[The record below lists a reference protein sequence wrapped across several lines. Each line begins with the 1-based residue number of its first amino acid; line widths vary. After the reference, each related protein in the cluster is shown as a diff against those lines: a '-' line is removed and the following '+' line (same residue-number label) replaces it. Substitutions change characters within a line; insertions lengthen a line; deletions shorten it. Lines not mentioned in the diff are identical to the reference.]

1 MAFTINDLQDLT
13 RLLRERPE
21 WLSEVQRIVLT
32 DELLAMPR
40 ELAELRRDTDK
51 RFAELAEAL
60 RQLTLRF
67 EEAQRRNDE
76 RFAEL
81 AEAQRRNDERLAE
94 LAEFQRRA
102 EVRFAELTEAIKQL
116 TARFE
121 EAQWRNDERF
131 AELAEFQRRA
141 EVRFAELTEAIKQLT
156 ARFEEAQRR
165 NDERFAELA
174 EFQRRAEVR
183 FAELTE
189 AIKQLTARFEEAQ
202 RRNDERF
209 AELAE
214 AIRQLAL
221 RFDEY
226 RQRTDDPIADMR
238 GKLLEIEY
246 RNKAGAIFGG
256 RLRRPQVF
264 DAGELWELLKERQ
277 LDESEIQQVVA
288 ADLIIRGKLYPPYS
302 DRELWLVVEISSVID
317 RNDVA
322 RAARRAALLRKAG
335 LLSLPVAAGQR
346 LTQGAADLSEQLR
359 VVLAKNGGLA
369 GWDVSLSNALGY
381 SGGPAS
387 H

>member
-121 EAQWRNDERF
+121 EAQRRNDERF

-165 NDERFAELA
+165 NDERLAELA

-226 RQRTDDPIADMR
+226 RQRTDDQIADMR

-256 RLRRPQVF
+256 RLRRPQVV

>member
-121 EAQWRNDERF
+121 EAQRRNDERF

-226 RQRTDDPIADMR
+226 RQRTDDQIADMR

-256 RLRRPQVF
+256 RLRRPQVV

-369 GWDVSLSNALGY
+369 GWDVSLSNALGF
-381 SGGPAS
+381 SGEPAS

>member
-1 MAFTINDLQDLT
+1 
-13 RLLRERPE
+13 LLRERPE

-121 EAQWRNDERF
+121 EAQRRNDERF

-226 RQRTDDPIADMR
+226 RQRTDDQIADMR

-256 RLRRPQVF
+256 RLRRPQVV
-264 DAGELWELLKERQ
+264 DAGELWELLKEHQ

>member
-1 MAFTINDLQDLT
+1 MGFTINDLQDLT

-226 RQRTDDPIADMR
+226 RQRTDDQIADMR

-256 RLRRPQVF
+256 RLRRPQVV

>member
-121 EAQWRNDERF
+121 EAQRRNDERF

-226 RQRTDDPIADMR
+226 RQRTGDQIADMR

-256 RLRRPQVF
+256 RLRRPQVV

-346 LTQGAADLSEQLR
+346 LTQGTADLSEQLR

>member
-1 MAFTINDLQDLT
+1 M

-32 DELLAMPR
+32 NELLAMPR

-60 RQLTLRF
+60 RQLALRF

-81 AEAQRRNDERLAE
+81 A
-94 LAEFQRRA
+94 
-102 EVRFAELTEAIKQL
+102 
-116 TARFE
+116 
-121 EAQWRNDERF
+121 
-131 AELAEFQRRA
+131 
-141 EVRFAELTEAIKQLT
+141 
-156 ARFEEAQRR
+156 EAQRR

-214 AIRQLAL
+214 AQQRNDERFAELTEAIRQLAL

-226 RQRTDDPIADMR
+226 RQRTDDQIADMR

-256 RLRRPQVF
+256 RLRRPQVV

-288 ADLIIRGKLYPPYS
+288 ADLIIRGKLYPPYG

-317 RNDVA
+317 RNDVT

-346 LTQGAADLSEQLR
+346 LTQGAANLSDQLR

-369 GWDVSLSNALGY
+369 GWDVSLSNALG
-381 SGGPAS
+381 SAGAPAS
-387 H
+387 R

>member
-121 EAQWRNDERF
+121 EAQRRNDERF

-226 RQRTDDPIADMR
+226 RQRTDDQIADMR

>member
-102 EVRFAELTEAIKQL
+102 EVRFVELTEAIKQL

-121 EAQWRNDERF
+121 EAQRRNDERF

-226 RQRTDDPIADMR
+226 RQRTDDQIADMR

-256 RLRRPQVF
+256 RLRRPQVV

-322 RAARRAALLRKAG
+322 RAARRAALLLKAG

>member
-1 MAFTINDLQDLT
+1 LT

-21 WLSEVQRIVLT
+21 WLSEVRRIVLT

-40 ELAELRRDTDK
+40 ELAELRRHTDE
-51 RFAELAEAL
+51 RFAVLAEAI

-67 EEAQRRNDE
+67 EEAQRRNDARFAE
-76 RFAEL
+76 LAEAIRQLTLRFEEAQRRNDARFAEL
-81 AEAQRRNDERLAE
+81 AEAQRRNDARFAE
-94 LAEFQRRA
+94 LAEAQR
-102 EVRFAELTEAIKQL
+102 
-116 TARFE
+116 
-121 EAQWRNDERF
+121 RNDERF

-141 EVRFAELTEAIKQLT
+141 EV
-156 ARFEEAQRR
+156 
-165 NDERFAELA
+165 RFAELA

-226 RQRTDDPIADMR
+226 RQRTDDQLAEMR

-256 RLRRPQVF
+256 RLRRPQVV
-264 DAGELWELLKERQ
+264 DAGEIWELLKERQ

-302 DRELWLVVEISSVID
+302 ERELWLVVEISSVID
-317 RNDVA
+317 RNDVT
-322 RAARRAALLRKAG
+322 RAAARAALLRKAG
-335 LLSLPVAAGQR
+335 LPSLPVTAGQR
-346 LTQGAADLSEQLR
+346 LTQGAAALSEQLR

-369 GWDVSLSNALGY
+369 GWDASLSAALGS

>member
-81 AEAQRRNDERLAE
+81 AEAQQRNDERL
-94 LAEFQRRA
+94 
-102 EVRFAELTEAIKQL
+102 
-116 TARFE
+116 
-121 EAQWRNDERF
+121 

-214 AIRQLAL
+214 FQRRSEVRFAELTEAIKQLTARFEEAQRRNDERFAELAEAIRQLAL

-226 RQRTDDPIADMR
+226 RQRTDDQIADMR

-256 RLRRPQVF
+256 RLRRPQVV

>member
-1 MAFTINDLQDLT
+1 MAFTVNDLQDLT

-51 RFAELAEAL
+51 RFAELAEAIK
-60 RQLTLRF
+60 QLTVRF

-81 AEAQRRNDERLAE
+81 AE
-94 LAEFQRRA
+94 FQRRS
-102 EVRFAELTEAIKQL
+102 
-116 TARFE
+116 
-121 EAQWRNDERF
+121 
-131 AELAEFQRRA
+131 

-174 EFQRRAEVR
+174 
-183 FAELTE
+183 E

-226 RQRTDDPIADMR
+226 RQRTDDQIADMR

-256 RLRRPQVF
+256 RLRRPQVV

-317 RNDVA
+317 RNDVT

-369 GWDVSLSNALGY
+369 GWDVSLSNALG
-381 SGGPAS
+381 SAGAPAS
-387 H
+387 R

>member
-121 EAQWRNDERF
+121 EAQRRNDERF

>member
-121 EAQWRNDERF
+121 EAQRRNDERF

-226 RQRTDDPIADMR
+226 RQRTDDQIADMR

-256 RLRRPQVF
+256 RLRRPQVV

>member
-121 EAQWRNDERF
+121 EAQRRNDERF

-226 RQRTDDPIADMR
+226 RQRTDDQIADMR
-238 GKLLEIEY
+238 GRLLEIEY

-256 RLRRPQVF
+256 RLRRPQVV

-302 DRELWLVVEISSVID
+302 DRELWLVVEISSIID

>member
-121 EAQWRNDERF
+121 EAQRRNDERF
-131 AELAEFQRRA
+131 AELAKFQRRA

-226 RQRTDDPIADMR
+226 RQRTDDQIADMR
-238 GKLLEIEY
+238 GRLLEIEY

-256 RLRRPQVF
+256 RLRRPQVV

>member
-121 EAQWRNDERF
+121 EAQRRNDERF

-209 AELAE
+209 VELAE

-226 RQRTDDPIADMR
+226 RQRTDDQIADMR
-238 GKLLEIEY
+238 GKLLETEY

>member
-1 MAFTINDLQDLT
+1 MAFTVNDLQDLT

-51 RFAELAEAL
+51 RFAELAEAIK
-60 RQLTLRF
+60 QLTARF
-67 EEAQRRNDE
+67 VEAQRRNDE

-81 AEAQRRNDERLAE
+81 AE
-94 LAEFQRRA
+94 FQRHS

-121 EAQWRNDERF
+121 EAQRRNDKRF
-131 AELAEFQRRA
+131 AELAEFQRRS

-174 EFQRRAEVR
+174 EFQCRSEVR

-221 RFDEY
+221 RFDEH
-226 RQRTDDPIADMR
+226 RQRTDDQITDMR
-238 GKLLEIEY
+238 GRLLEIEY

-256 RLRRPQVF
+256 RLRRPQVV
-264 DAGELWELLKERQ
+264 DAGELWELLKGRQ
-277 LDESEIQQVVA
+277 LDDSEIQQVVA

-302 DRELWLVVEISSVID
+302 DHELWLVVEISSVID

-322 RAARRAALLRKAG
+322 RAARRAVLLRKAG

-359 VVLAKNGGLA
+359 VVLAKNGGPA
-369 GWDVSLSNALGY
+369 GWDVSLSAALGF

>member
-1 MAFTINDLQDLT
+1 MAFTVNDLQDLT

-40 ELAELRRDTDK
+40 ELAELRRDTDR
-51 RFAELAEAL
+51 RFAELAEAIK
-60 RQLTLRF
+60 QLTARF

-81 AEAQRRNDERLAE
+81 AE
-94 LAEFQRRA
+94 FQRRS
-102 EVRFAELTEAIKQL
+102 EVRFAELV
-116 TARFE
+116 
-121 EAQWRNDERF
+121 
-131 AELAEFQRRA
+131 EFQRRS

-165 NDERFAELA
+165 NDERLAELA

-226 RQRTDDPIADMR
+226 RQRTDDQIADMR

-256 RLRRPQVF
+256 RLRRPQVV

-277 LDESEIQQVVA
+277 LDDSEIQQVVA

-369 GWDVSLSNALGY
+369 GWDMSLSAALGF